1 MQILDSS
8 LLISQ
13 SYFNN
18 GGTQLYL
25 ILKPLYYALKRPGGP
40 ENVVSWK
47 YKGLPA
53 KNLLL
58 LPLLLIV
65 FLHQLNGT
73 SFTPP
78 NIIIFFIVYELGT
91 WSRDLNSD
99 FTLKDCLFGDVK
111 LTKNANPDKYVY
123 TGYGIGFNSRSGLSL
138 PDGSSILT

>member
-53 KNLLL
+53 K
-58 LPLLLIV
+58 
-65 FLHQLNGT
+65 
-73 SFTPP
+73 
-78 NIIIFFIVYELGT
+78 
-91 WSRDLNSD
+91 
-99 FTLKDCLFGDVK
+99 K
-111 LTKNANPDKYVY
+111 LTTLTTTANSLSPSIKWCKFYSSKYNN
-123 TGYGIGFNSRSGLSL
+123 FFHCL
-138 PDGSSILT
+138 

>member
-1 MQILDSS
+1 M
-8 LLISQ
+8 
-13 SYFNN
+13 
-18 GGTQLYL
+18 LYHGN
-25 ILKPLYYALKRPGGP
+25 IKVCQP
-40 ENVVSWK
+40 
-47 YKGLPA
+47 